1 MHVLRNRF
9 LILIIIVVVIGVF
22 VGNVY
27 LVVYYQHPD
36 DKMQA
41 WFPKVVVVVGLSLS
55 FLSVMMLPLDRA
67 NRAACSEGIVLSA
80 CNLTLPMYDLWY
92 WVYMIMVIIIAFVC
106 PFTMFLYE
114 ADEDKYVPAARPR
127 L

>member
-1 MHVLRNRF
+1 MTS
-9 LILIIIVVVIGVF
+9 
-22 VGNVY
+22 
-27 LVVYYQHPD
+27 
-36 DKMQA
+36 
-41 WFPKVVVVVGLSLS
+41 WFPKAVVVLGLSLS

-92 WVYMIMVIIIAFVC
+92 WVYMIMVIIIAFVV

-114 ADEDKYVPAARPR
+114 SDSDKCVGSAVSVHALFR

>member
-1 MHVLRNRF
+1 M
-9 LILIIIVVVIGVF
+9 ILIIIVVTVGVF
-22 VGNVY
+22 IGNIY

-41 WFPKVVVVVGLSLS
+41 WFPKIVVVVGLSLA

-67 NRAACSEGIVLSA
+67 NRAACAEGIVLSA
-80 CNLTLPMYDLWY
+80 CKLTLPMYQLWY
-92 WVYMIMVIIIAFVC
+92 WVYMVMVIIIAFVV

-114 ADEDKYVPAARPR
+114 ADSDKCAF
-127 L
+127 LELCEQQ